1 MTATTFYS
9 YPIRAAL
16 ILSLLVALPS
26 GAAQAGEIYR
36 HVDEQG
42 NVTYTDEP
50 PEKDSKPVDLKPLPE
65 VSIPASERS
74 SRDRESQQ
82 EDADNVQEQALYKRV
97 EIIEPGHDTAFW
109 RGGGQ
114 VTIRARAEP
123 KLARGHSYQLEFDG
137 ERRDTNR
144 SGTFSLKNVYRGTHT
159 IVVHILDSTGKV
171 ITSSDTTRFTL
182 HRPSRL
188 N

>member
-1 MTATTFYS
+1 MTLTSFRFRSLRT
-9 YPIRAAL
+9 AL
-16 ILSLLVALPS
+16 GLSVLIALPF
-26 GAAQAGEIYR
+26 GALQAGEIYR

-50 PEKDSKPVDLKPLPE
+50 PEKDSEPVELAPLPE
-65 VSIPASERS
+65 VSIPDA
-74 SRDRESQQ
+74 DRNPTTTSPQQ
-82 EDADNVQEQALYKRV
+82 EENGNAQEEGLYKQV
-97 EIIEPGHDTAFW
+97 EIVEPEHDSAFW

-114 VTIRARAEP
+114 VTIRARSEP
-123 KLARGHSYQLEFDG
+123 ALSDGHSYQLEFDG
-137 ERRDTNR
+137 ERGDTNR
-144 SGTFSLKNVYRGTHT
+144 SGTFSLNNVNRGTHT
-159 IVVHILDSTGKV
+159 IVVHILDSTGET